1 MNIVI
6 IISIIKV
13 PINGTE
19 LKDNVAMIK
28 PIEIN
33 IWKIAVSEKSPFN
46 IKYEK
51 KIVAHSNTK
60 VIQIRPK
67 MLKVPLQ

>member
-33 IWKIAVSEKSPFN
+33 I
-46 IKYEK
+46 
-51 KIVAHSNTK
+51 
-60 VIQIRPK
+60 
-67 MLKVPLQ
+67 